1 MTAIAK
7 AQIFRRQLDRHIKPI
22 IKIKE
27 DSPVGSITFLTTDFC
42 PGLYITRCEF
52 AAIVLYRTDHTSNQK
67 MLVLFR
73 RVGPLCNNRHVLPG
87 ILVLPHIMSA
97 AKQNG

>member
-7 AQIFRRQLDRHIKPI
+7 AQILRRKLDRHIRPL
-22 IKIKE
+22 IKMTK
-27 DSPVGSITFLTTDFC
+27 DSTLGSIIFLSTNFC

-52 AAIVLYRTDHTSNQK
+52 PALVLYRTDLKSNQK
-67 MLVLFR
+67 MLVLFG
-73 RVGPLCNNRHVLPG
+73 RVGPLCNNRHVWPG
-87 ILVLPHIMSA
+87 ILVLLHIMSA